1 MKKEVVYSLRM
12 SKDTRDSLKAAAGKE
27 SRSVAS
33 LLDKIIKDHLENG
46 GFLSTPSATKE
57 KRWFTRKEIYKPA
70 DIYFNDAAEIKK
82 ENIVILNI
90 SLAGVLI
97 GYPKSAGI
105 TISPEDPSKFQISM
119 ELADKADPLCFDCEA
134 NRMVDSD
141 YAVQVGAHFVNT
153 TDADLQ
159 TLKAY
164 LN

>member
-1 MKKEVVYSLRM
+1 MKKELIYSLRM
-12 SKDTRDSLKAAAGKE
+12 SKAIRDSLKAAAGKE

-33 LLDKIIKDHLENG
+33 LLDKIIKDYLENG
-46 GFLSTPSATKE
+46 GVLSDSSSMKE
-57 KRWFTRKEIYKPA
+57 QRWFTRKEIFKPA
-70 DIYFNDAAEIKK
+70 DIYFNGASEIKK

-97 GYPKSAGI
+97 GYPKSSGI
-105 TISPEDPSKFQISM
+105 TVSVEEQPKFQISM
-119 ELADKADPLCFDCEA
+119 ELAAKADPLCFNCDA

-141 YAVQVGAHFVNT
+141 HAVQVGANFVNT
-153 TDADLQ
+153 TDAALQ

>member
-1 MKKEVVYSLRM
+1 MKKEVIYSLRM
-12 SKDTRDSLKAAAGKE
+12 SKAIRDSLKAAAAKE

-33 LLDKIIKDHLENG
+33 LLDKIIKDYLENR
-46 GFLSTPSATKE
+46 GFLSDPGSIKE
-57 KRWFTRKEIYKPA
+57 QRWFTRKEIYTPA
-70 DIYFNDAAEIKK
+70 DIYFNGASEVRKD
-82 ENIVILNI
+82 NIVILNI

-97 GYPKSAGI
+97 AYPKSSGI
-105 TISPEDPSKFQISM
+105 TISVEKPSKFKISI
-119 ELADKADPLCFDCEA
+119 ELAAKADRLCFNCEA

-141 YAVQVGAHFVNT
+141 HAVQVGAHFVNT